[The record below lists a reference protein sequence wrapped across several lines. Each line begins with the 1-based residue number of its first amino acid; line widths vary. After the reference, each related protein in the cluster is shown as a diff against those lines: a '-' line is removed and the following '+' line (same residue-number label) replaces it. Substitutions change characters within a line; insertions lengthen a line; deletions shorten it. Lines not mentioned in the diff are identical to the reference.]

1 MEFSVTFFACGTRS
15 SIVELSGRIVLN
27 RQYFSQ
33 IDLSLNK
40 YYQFNQI
47 NPFDP
52 EMTRKQSK
60 KSYNIKIFGSC
71 ECCGILCSIIFV
83 GAMRSSI
90 VEFRVFFHMWNKL
103 WYCAIFQQAER
114 ALVMSNLV
122 LYFLCVERA
131 LVLCNFVIYFVACET
146 HSGIAL
152 YFLRVKCALVLC
164 NFVFYMFCV
173 WNTLWY
179 CGISCHIF
187 CIWNA
192 LWYRGISCSVFMR
205 VERALVLWIFLRV
218 ERALVLWHFF
228 VIYFLRVERAVVL

>member
-1 MEFSVTFFACGTRS
+1 M
-15 SIVELSGRIVLN
+15 ELSGRIVLN

-90 VEFRVFFHMWNKL
+90 VEFRDFFSYVK
-103 WYCAIFQQAER
+103 Q
-114 ALVMSNLV
+114 
-122 LYFLCVERA
+122 A
-131 LVLCNFVIYFVACET
+131 LVLCYFSASGARSGNVEFSVIFSVCGT
-146 HSGIAL
+146 RSGI
-152 YFLRVKCALVLC
+152 V
-164 NFVFYMFCV
+164 
-173 WNTLWY
+173 
-179 CGISCHIF
+179 
-187 CIWNA
+187 
-192 LWYRGISCSVFMR
+192 
-205 VERALVLWIFLRV
+205 
-218 ERALVLWHFF
+218 
-228 VIYFLRVERAVVL
+228 